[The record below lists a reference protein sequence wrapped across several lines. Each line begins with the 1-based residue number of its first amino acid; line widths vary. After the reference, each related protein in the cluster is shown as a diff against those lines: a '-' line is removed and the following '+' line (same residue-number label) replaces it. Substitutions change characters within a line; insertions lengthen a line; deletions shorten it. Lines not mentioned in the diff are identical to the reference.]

1 MNKNTNK
8 LKVYLAHIISYIPLN
23 FLRIF
28 FYRIFLKYKISWSS
42 KIGIFTVIAVEQA
55 TIIDSNI
62 GKYNNF
68 SGPYNLEIGAGSTI
82 GDRNNF
88 TCGQWVLRF
97 KDDGYLRSCKLG
109 KNTQVTSSHF
119 IDVVGG
125 FKLDDNSWI
134 GGRQSQFWTHGP
146 NAFDKAIS
154 IGKDCYIAS
163 GVKFAPG
170 TFIGNSNIV
179 GLGSV
184 VTKKFTIENSLIV
197 GNPAKVVKENY
208 NWQKLYL
215 NSQDY
220 SAANKG

>member
-1 MNKNTNK
+1 MNN
-8 LKVYLAHIISYIPLN
+8 KVYLAYIISYMPVN

-28 FYRIFLKYKISWSS
+28 LYKFLLNYKISWSS
-42 KIGIFTVIAVEQA
+42 RIGMFTVITVDEA

-62 GKYNNF
+62 GKFNRF
-68 SGPYNLEIGAGSTI
+68 SGPYTLEIGEGSTI
-82 GDRNNF
+82 GDKNDF
-88 TCGQWVLRF
+88 VCGEWVLRF

-109 KNTQVTSSHF
+109 KNTKVTNSHF

-125 FKLDDNSWI
+125 FQLDDNSWI

-146 NAFDKAIS
+146 NAFDRAIS

-170 TFIGNSNIV
+170 TLIGNSNIV
-179 GLGSV
+179 GLGSI
-184 VTKKFTIENSLIV
+184 VTKKFNVENSLIV
-197 GNPAKVVKENY
+197 GNPAKVIKENY

-215 NSQDY
+215 NSHKD
-220 SAANKG
+220 STANQALD